1 MNTSEGIGAVSL
13 GFDATTLT
21 VVAVILVL
29 AIAWGA
35 WKLAK
40 VLWLMLS

>member
-1 MNTSEGIGAVSL
+1 VNTSDGFGAVSVGL
-13 GFDATTLT
+13 DATTLT

-40 VLWLMLS
+40 VIWLMLS